1 MATLTHTSCAF
12 ERTSR
17 SLASPDTVRPVAARL
32 ATIKR
37 WGMHAVTLLG
47 AASALIAIIGLQAAI
62 YLWCFKLF

>member
-1 MATLTHTSCAF
+1 MAMLTHTSGAF

-17 SLASPDTVRPVAARL
+17 SLARPDTVRPVAARL

-37 WGMHAVTLLG
+37 WGMHAVTLLV